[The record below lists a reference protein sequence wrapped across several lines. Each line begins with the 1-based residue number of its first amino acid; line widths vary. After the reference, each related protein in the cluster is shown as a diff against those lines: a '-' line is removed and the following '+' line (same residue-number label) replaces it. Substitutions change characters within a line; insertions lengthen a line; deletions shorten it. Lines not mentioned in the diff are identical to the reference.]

1 MVTNSDAVPIL
12 NGPNCTEFLTAL
24 LPPLA
29 DPLPTSSARATGSP
43 GGTHRA
49 GDAFSRR
56 RRATR
61 AQLPRGCTGAAL
73 RQLRRANSGRRF
85 VRRLRTG
92 VSVGARWGAAAC
104 GRRGTGRRRQSVHRR
119 RPGVRAGRT
128 ERLPIRTVRRRCIR
142 TGRRRPARTGDARCC
157 CRSTGTCRCSSGGRC
172 GFQRTSVE
180 GQPCGTRS
188 GRSGRHRRGR
198 RPPCRRAVAGQSAA
212 VADRRN
218 AELRA
223 ADAAGACCAPCEAC
237 PSGRG

>member
-12 NGPNCTEFLTAL
+12 NGPDCTEFPTAL
-24 LPPLA
+24 RPPLA

-43 GGTHRA
+43 GGRHRA

-73 RQLRRANSGRRF
+73 RQLRRASRGRRL

-92 VSVGARWGAAAC
+92 VPVGARWCAATR
-104 GRRGTGRRRQSVHRR
+104 GRRGTGRRCRSVHRR
-119 RPGVRAGRT
+119 GPGVRAGRT
-128 ERLPIRTVRRRCIR
+128 ERLRICAGRGRCIR
-142 TGRRRPARTGDARCC
+142 PGGRRPARTGDACCC
-157 CRSTGTCRCSSGGRC
+157 CRRAGTCRRSSSGRFGI
-172 GFQRTSVE
+172 QRACVE
-180 GQPCGTRS
+180 GQPCGARD

-198 RPPCRRAVAGQSAA
+198 RPPGRCAVAGQSAA
-212 VADRRN
+212 VADRRG

-237 PSGRG
+237 PSGGG